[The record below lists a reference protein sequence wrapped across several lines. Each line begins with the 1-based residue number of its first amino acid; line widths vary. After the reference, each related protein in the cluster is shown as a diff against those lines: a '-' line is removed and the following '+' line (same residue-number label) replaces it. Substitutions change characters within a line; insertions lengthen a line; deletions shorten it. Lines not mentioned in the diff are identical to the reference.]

1 MAKKI
6 TTKKAPAKK
15 APAKTAVKAAPKAAA
30 KVRVKNSGHDIAT
43 RTIHVGGE
51 PDPVT
56 GAIMPPIYQ
65 TSTYVQSAPGIHKG
79 YEYTRSH
86 NPTRTRL
93 EECLASL
100 EQAKHCVVTASGLS
114 AEMLLMHYLPAGSNI
129 ICGDDVYG
137 GTYRL
142 FTTIFQDMHNFKFI
156 DTTNAKAVEKAVKE
170 FKPAMIW
177 LETPTN
183 PLLKI
188 TDIVAVSA
196 IAKKAKALVVVDN
209 TFMSPYFQ
217 NPLVLG
223 ADFVLHSMTK
233 YLNGHSDAVGGCIM
247 MNDDEARKKLFT
259 LHNSI
264 GPCHSPFDSWLVLR
278 GLKTLAVRMEAHAKN
293 AMIIAEYLENHPK
306 VERVVYP
313 GLKSHPQ
320 YEIAEKQM
328 LGFGGMITFFL
339 KGDIKKSNKFLSAV
353 KLFALAES
361 LGGVESLIEHPA
373 IMTHASVPK
382 KVREAIGLTDNLIRL
397 SVGIE
402 HVQDLI
408 EDLETAFKAV

>member
-1 MAKKI
+1 MSKKLTKKPTNKKI
-6 TTKKAPAKK
+6 F
-15 APAKTAVKAAPKAAA
+15 
-30 KVRVKNSGHDIAT
+30 HDIAT
-43 RTIHVGGE
+43 RVIHVGGH
-51 PDPVT
+51 PDKET

-65 TSTYVQSAPGIHKG
+65 TSTYVQDSPGVHKG

-100 EQAKHCVVTASGLS
+100 EQAEHCVVTASGLS
-114 AEMLLMHYLPAGSNI
+114 AEMLIMHLLPAGSNI
-129 ICGDDVYG
+129 LCGDDVYG

-142 FTTIFQDMHNFKFI
+142 FTTVFHKMHNFKFV
-156 DTTNAKAVEKAVKE
+156 DTTNIKAMEKAVKE
-170 FKPAMIW
+170 FKPSLIW

-188 TDIVAVSA
+188 TDIVAISS
-196 IAKKAKALVVVDN
+196 IAKKAKAMTVVDN

-223 ADFVLHSMTK
+223 ADIVLHSMTK
-233 YLNGHSDAVGGCIM
+233 YINGHSDSVGGCIM
-247 MNDDEARKKLFT
+247 LNDSEKYKALFT
-259 LHNSI
+259 LQNSI

-278 GLKTLAVRMEAHAKN
+278 GLKTLAIRMEAHQKN
-293 AMIIAEYLENHPK
+293 AMVIAHYLEKHPK

-320 YEIAEKQM
+320 HAIAKKQM
-328 LGFGGMITFFL
+328 LGFGGMITFFI
-339 KGDIKKSNKFLSAV
+339 KGDIKKANKFLENV
-353 KLFALAES
+353 HLFSLAES
-361 LGGVESLIEHPA
+361 LGGVESLIENPA
-373 IMTHASVPK
+373 IMTHASIPK
-382 KVREAIGLTDNLIRL
+382 KVRESIGLTDNLIRL

-402 HVQDLI
+402 NVDDLI
-408 EDLETAFKAV
+408 DDLENAFRAI

>member
-1 MAKKI
+1 MAKKV
-6 TTKKAPAKK
+6 TTKKAVAKK
-15 APAKTAVKAAPKAAA
+15 PAAKKVQPKAAT
-30 KVRVKNSGHDIAT
+30 KTIKNSGHDIAT

-65 TSTYVQSAPGIHKG
+65 TSTYVQTSPGVHKG

-156 DTTNAKAVEKAVKE
+156 DTTNPKAVEKAVKE

-188 TDIVAVSA
+188 TDIVAVSE

-293 AMIIAEYLENHPK
+293 AMIIAEWLEQHPK

-339 KGDIKKSNKFLSAV
+339 KGDLKKSNKFLSSV

-382 KVREAIGLTDNLIRL
+382 KVRESIGLTDNLIRL

>member
-1 MAKKI
+1 MAKKKVSKI
-6 TTKKAPAKK
+6 TTKK
-15 APAKTAVKAAPKAAA
+15 TAVIQ
-30 KVRVKNSGHDIAT
+30 HDIAT
-43 RTIHVGGE
+43 RVIHVGGE
-51 PDPVT
+51 PDKET

-65 TSTYVQSAPGIHKG
+65 TSTYVQDSPGVHKG

-114 AEMLLMHYLPAGSNI
+114 AEMLIMHLLPAGSNI

-142 FTTIFQDMHNFKFI
+142 FTTVFQNMHNFKFI
-156 DTTNAKAVEKAVKE
+156 DTTNPKAVEKAVKE
-170 FKPAMIW
+170 FKPALIW

-188 TDIVAVSA
+188 TDIVAITD
-196 IAKKAKALVVVDN
+196 IAKKAKALTVVDN

-223 ADFVLHSMTK
+223 ADIVLHSMTK
-233 YLNGHSDAVGGCIM
+233 YLNGHSDAVGGCM
-247 MNDDEARKKLFT
+247 MLNDSDMYKKLFT
-259 LHNSI
+259 LQNSI

-278 GLKTLAVRMEAHAKN
+278 GLKTLAIRMEAHAKN
-293 AMIIAEYLENHPK
+293 AMIIAEYLEKHPK

-320 YEIAEKQM
+320 HDIAEKQM
-328 LGFGGMITFFL
+328 LGYGGMITFFL
-339 KGDIKKSNKFLSAV
+339 KGDIKKSNKFLSTV

-361 LGGVESLIEHPA
+361 LGGVESLIENPA

-382 KVREAIGLTDNLIRL
+382 KVREAIGLSDNLIRL

-408 EDLETAFKAV
+408 EDLEQAFKAV

>member
-1 MAKKI
+1 MSKKQI
-6 TTKKAPAKK
+6 
-15 APAKTAVKAAPKAAA
+15 
-30 KVRVKNSGHDIAT
+30 HDIAT
-43 RTIHVGGE
+43 KVIHVGGA
-51 PDPVT
+51 PDKET

-65 TSTYVQSAPGIHKG
+65 TSTYVQDLPGVHKG

-114 AEMLLMHYLPAGSNI
+114 AEMLIMHLLPAGSKI
-129 ICGDDVYG
+129 LCGDDVYG

-142 FTTIFQDMHNFKFI
+142 FTTIFHKMHNFKFI

-170 FKPAMIW
+170 FKPALIW

-188 TDIVAVSA
+188 TDIAAVTA
-196 IAKKAKALVVVDN
+196 IAKKAKALTVVDN

-223 ADFVLHSMTK
+223 ADIALHSMTK
-233 YLNGHSDAVGGCIM
+233 YINGHSDVVGGCMM
-247 MNDDEARKKLFT
+247 MNDKKLHKELFR
-259 LHNSI
+259 LQNSI
-264 GPCHSPFDSWLVLR
+264 GPCQSPFDSWLVLR
-278 GLKTLAVRMEAHAKN
+278 GLKTLAVRMEAHQKN
-293 AMIIAEYLENHPK
+293 AMAVALYLEKHPK

-320 YEIAEKQM
+320 HAIAKKQM

-339 KGDIKKSNKFLSAV
+339 KGDIKKSNKFLTSV
-353 KLFALAES
+353 KLFSLAES

-373 IMTHASVPK
+373 IMTHASIPK
-382 KVREAIGLTDNLIRL
+382 PVREKLGITDNLIRL

-402 HVQDLI
+402 NVDDLI
-408 EDLETAFKAV
+408 EDLEMGFDAIK